1 MSRRYVKTSKF
12 NSLDEV
18 VVETTAVISAKD
30 NLQSVAEEQTYFK
43 RNYLDA
49 IRQIIPK
56 FYFNDEQQ
64 VSGLH
69 ISYPNQLINS
79 HILANKNQA
88 TILPVSA
95 LTYDTYLS
103 SINTPEGFS
112 KYFVKQNTPSQIT
125 PDDFQRDILYPLGQ
139 NLSDYKTSASFIDYI
154 SGTLL
159 PSIPAVATGHHEAA
173 DLADLTSNAYASDS
187 SGTYKYLANNLGWLY
202 FLNRS
207 GPAGGFD
214 PSTSLATLLTDTIWK
229 GRSVVLEDTM
239 NVYQEHLW
247 KNQGSFSLADD
258 VVPVN
263 YASSI
268 EISAAT
274 YTSGVQL
281 LDRLKTLNNIV
292 YSPHFLDSPD
302 QAVEDAF
309 STYLNTST
317 ITQDGTLI
325 TTTEEAGPLTR
336 FLEALSFSISD
347 RLTEQNEIAVLYD
360 IGRCPD
366 EFLELLGEL
375 IGWQFIGADVDKWRV
390 QLRNAVTLYKQK
402 GTKGSIQYLL
412 DSLFSTGTFSVTT
425 SDTLTELYESYIPD
439 LIYYSLA
446 TSSPVFENFDTYTDE
461 LAKKFGVVTY
471 DPNDMDK
478 NIKLA
483 VDKIIFDLVRE
494 FPNNFK
500 LGGKPFPT
508 IQLVASSNP
517 EQSYIGPYHVMP
529 YNYQGSFGGIDPNT
543 GVILPQ
549 FMTGAEHTLDSEDLQ
564 LVFDPNF
571 VFFYRDRPYLVP
583 PYEKRQYY
591 TQTQVTPDMIERIGY
606 YLLCFGV
613 EKTFVNE
620 VKKYITEQLTGII
633 DITKVLNNFLLFT
646 RSKHYPP
653 NYGAILKNVTKQKA
667 GPDPVSLLSMWNGK
681 SSNFMMNFDASTF
694 DWASKQLTA
703 TSQYGLTKVLRV
715 IDQVVPA
722 HAIPNVFLTV
732 SNVADTMTAVGD
744 LNCKEVRPNFYDVYQ
759 GSANVTTN
767 YGTCCVDMEAVAAAN
782 GIPIK
787 HFNRTEVDSLAD
799 VMLSAATFTSV
810 PRNSLRRRNYHNLLP
825 ETKLFTRLGRN
836 NPGSLEL
843 STSYYSSSVGY
854 MPLGYKPSS
863 LAFEEVAKRQNDWGY
878 GIGELLNSSGLH
890 PIWEIYQNLSSPS
903 SIFGYYVSNTFASR
917 AKQNVATSAC
927 TTYGRRGQLP
937 EILNVMNKVY
947 GQEKYLQANSMVSGY
962 LNEDGSIN
970 SSWPTKSTLII
981 PMNFSAWYAQKEV
994 TPSFNIYQSIANYLI
1009 NKESAD
1015 ESLNYYEH
1023 FTFGTSIFELYNLYN
1038 SLYGSHGLV
1047 NFYELVGGP
1056 NIISHTF
1063 GPLLYNDELNIDGSA
1078 LEASGF
1084 LAASTTMNEVDIAYY
1099 GGSGVLGP
1107 SGVAGSEYPV
1117 GTVPAS
1123 DAGDVYLTY
1132 PEFRNSHL
1140 VSAIELVD
1148 SSSPGN
1154 IQIQPVFSIFNLSRD
1169 LQNKYSFSQYL
1180 INNQIIKYHRGNVS
1194 YLPRLRVS
1202 IDNSDS
1208 TNKARNFL
1216 EPEHEYEVTVRAHN
1230 LDISSTTVGG
1240 QSLGFWVHTEPELGS
1255 VWSYNPQGEWRFRN
1269 INDFAGDSGVNIA
1282 INNSHSV
1289 KFDIGSILPPIAS
1302 GEGGVGQPEID
1313 IFNTDSAN
1321 CWEPFTNE
1329 TIIDGTNPQIL
1340 ANLGNSTAQEITFK
1354 FSTVNKGINLP
1365 SKYFDTYNK
1374 LHRTDQ
1380 KYVLEFFSRDVHP
1393 NKFIV
1398 FESIKVKDITNYNKS
1413 VVTTKYGDA
1422 QLDST
1427 DLKAV
1432 FRYFKT
1438 LSTGIASRNSTATS
1452 SVMDT
1457 SGGSRLN
1464 YRSSTYMY
1472 DRNPDGTDAYGV
1484 LSSLDIIEG

>member
-103 SINTPEGFS
+103 SINTPSGFS
-112 KYFVKQNTPSQIT
+112 KYFIKQNTPSQIT

-517 EQSYIGPYHVMP
+517 EQHRSL
-529 YNYQGSFGGIDPNT
+529 SCD
-543 GVILPQ
+543 
-549 FMTGAEHTLDSEDLQ
+549 ALQ
-564 LVFDPNF
+564 LS
-571 VFFYRDRPYLVP
+571 
-583 PYEKRQYY
+583 
-591 TQTQVTPDMIERIGY
+591 RI
-606 YLLCFGV
+606 
-613 EKTFVNE
+613 
-620 VKKYITEQLTGII
+620 
-633 DITKVLNNFLLFT
+633 
-646 RSKHYPP
+646 
-653 NYGAILKNVTKQKA
+653 
-667 GPDPVSLLSMWNGK
+667 
-681 SSNFMMNFDASTF
+681 
-694 DWASKQLTA
+694 
-703 TSQYGLTKVLRV
+703 
-715 IDQVVPA
+715 
-722 HAIPNVFLTV
+722 
-732 SNVADTMTAVGD
+732 
-744 LNCKEVRPNFYDVYQ
+744 
-759 GSANVTTN
+759 
-767 YGTCCVDMEAVAAAN
+767 
-782 GIPIK
+782 
-787 HFNRTEVDSLAD
+787 
-799 VMLSAATFTSV
+799 
-810 PRNSLRRRNYHNLLP
+810 
-825 ETKLFTRLGRN
+825 
-836 NPGSLEL
+836 
-843 STSYYSSSVGY
+843 
-854 MPLGYKPSS
+854 
-863 LAFEEVAKRQNDWGY
+863 
-878 GIGELLNSSGLH
+878 
-890 PIWEIYQNLSSPS
+890 
-903 SIFGYYVSNTFASR
+903 
-917 AKQNVATSAC
+917 
-927 TTYGRRGQLP
+927 
-937 EILNVMNKVY
+937 
-947 GQEKYLQANSMVSGY
+947 
-962 LNEDGSIN
+962 
-970 SSWPTKSTLII
+970 
-981 PMNFSAWYAQKEV
+981 
-994 TPSFNIYQSIANYLI
+994 
-1009 NKESAD
+1009 
-1015 ESLNYYEH
+1015 
-1023 FTFGTSIFELYNLYN
+1023 
-1038 SLYGSHGLV
+1038 
-1047 NFYELVGGP
+1047 
-1056 NIISHTF
+1056 
-1063 GPLLYNDELNIDGSA
+1063 
-1078 LEASGF
+1078 
-1084 LAASTTMNEVDIAYY
+1084 
-1099 GGSGVLGP
+1099 
-1107 SGVAGSEYPV
+1107 
-1117 GTVPAS
+1117 
-1123 DAGDVYLTY
+1123 
-1132 PEFRNSHL
+1132 
-1140 VSAIELVD
+1140 
-1148 SSSPGN
+1148 
-1154 IQIQPVFSIFNLSRD
+1154 
-1169 LQNKYSFSQYL
+1169 
-1180 INNQIIKYHRGNVS
+1180 
-1194 YLPRLRVS
+1194 
-1202 IDNSDS
+1202 
-1208 TNKARNFL
+1208 
-1216 EPEHEYEVTVRAHN
+1216 
-1230 LDISSTTVGG
+1230 
-1240 QSLGFWVHTEPELGS
+1240 FW
-1255 VWSYNPQGEWRFRN
+1255 W
-1269 INDFAGDSGVNIA
+1269 D
-1282 INNSHSV
+1282 
-1289 KFDIGSILPPIAS
+1289 
-1302 GEGGVGQPEID
+1302 
-1313 IFNTDSAN
+1313 
-1321 CWEPFTNE
+1321 
-1329 TIIDGTNPQIL
+1329 
-1340 ANLGNSTAQEITFK
+1340 
-1354 FSTVNKGINLP
+1354 
-1365 SKYFDTYNK
+1365 
-1374 LHRTDQ
+1374 
-1380 KYVLEFFSRDVHP
+1380 
-1393 NKFIV
+1393 
-1398 FESIKVKDITNYNKS
+1398 
-1413 VVTTKYGDA
+1413 
-1422 QLDST
+1422 
-1427 DLKAV
+1427 
-1432 FRYFKT
+1432 
-1438 LSTGIASRNSTATS
+1438 
-1452 SVMDT
+1452 
-1457 SGGSRLN
+1457 
-1464 YRSSTYMY
+1464 
-1472 DRNPDGTDAYGV
+1472 
-1484 LSSLDIIEG
+1484 